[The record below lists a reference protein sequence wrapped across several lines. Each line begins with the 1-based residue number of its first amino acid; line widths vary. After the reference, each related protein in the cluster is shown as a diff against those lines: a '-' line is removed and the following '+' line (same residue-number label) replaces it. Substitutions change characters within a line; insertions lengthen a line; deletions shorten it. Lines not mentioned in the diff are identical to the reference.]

1 MSSKIPIRVFIA
13 SLFPKILIP
22 IINKG
27 ILKAKFISQSG
38 VLNKLLKTIA
48 RPVNPPE
55 AIVYGSKNIL
65 RPTAII
71 KHPRHNIIMSN
82 IYEIELFLIVSLPYH
97 KTLY

>member
-38 VLNKLLKTIA
+38 VLNKALKT
-48 RPVNPPE
+48 
-55 AIVYGSKNIL
+55 Y
-65 RPTAII
+65 
-71 KHPRHNIIMSN
+71 
-82 IYEIELFLIVSLPYH
+82 
-97 KTLY
+97 